1 MGSINTDSTTI
12 NFNGANIKIA
22 TSGKGLIFADG
33 TTLSSNTE
41 IGGGGG
47 TANLAQVVNLGNATS
62 NTMILENTDKTIVS
76 SGNIESNII
85 TTIIRFQEG
94 SELPDGQGITLEN
107 AANNGNT
114 ISNVVQFSNGFTVGS
129 NLVVDEI
136 GTNVID
142 VTGRIGATLFVGDG
156 GLLSNISGGG
166 GGSADLQDVT
176 ENGNTTS
183 EIVQFTNGL
192 VASSISGLDTLSFT
206 STNTTTPPLQLTAS
220 SLNDGV
226 GALRIDSVEPDIYL
240 NDTNGGFATV
250 TFADNDVQRCA
261 FGRNSGNDFY
271 LTVRDP
277 STNSGNWRNDTF
289 VADSSTGDISM
300 GYGLTVSGNVLVT
313 STVASEIMLE
323 ADSGDTVETNN
334 PIFKLR
340 QDGRGIGADFGID
353 QYNSP
358 YINFNATGASSSSA
372 NSFHINYID
381 SANTYLTV
389 SKTGNVGIGTTS
401 PVSQLHIED
410 GNFRTIQNIYINA
423 AALNGTYY
431 HKICTLHAQTAHV
444 QLSGIFSFA
453 NPAEGNSIFNLK
465 FSCRNGVLYP
475 VGAIYGKI
483 ASGRVNLLVY
493 KNADNTH
500 TVYIKTVRYSFCTF
514 EVKTTN
520 TITIDYDGTSTTST
534 PSGTSAFVASTIG
547 SGGVI
552 YVDSSGNMTIPGT
565 YSPFTGTHVPVDD
578 QKYAEFEPGTTLVST
593 GTVKDPSVLTSTSF
607 NVQNSATPMDTR
619 VIGVAVEE
627 DDELRIVAVGEGQM
641 LVCPENGDIQNG
653 DYICSSSEP
662 YGMKQPDDLMH
673 SYTIAKATEDCI
685 FQDGETKKLISV
697 VFHCG

>member
-22 TSGKGLIFADG
+22 TLGKGLIFADG

-41 IGGGGG
+41 IGGGGSG
-47 TANLAQVVNLGNATS
+47 SSNLAQVVNLGNATS

-192 VASSISGLDTLSFT
+192 V
-206 STNTTTPPLQLTAS
+206 
-220 SLNDGV
+220 
-226 GALRIDSVEPDIYL
+226 
-240 NDTNGGFATV
+240 
-250 TFADNDVQRCA
+250 
-261 FGRNSGNDFY
+261 
-271 LTVRDP
+271 
-277 STNSGNWRNDTF
+277 
-289 VADSSTGDISM
+289 
-300 GYGLTVSGNVLVT
+300 SGNVLVT
-313 STVASEIMLE
+313 STTASEIMLE

-358 YINFNATGASSSSA
+358 YINFNATGASSASA

-389 SKTGNVGIGTTS
+389 TKTGNVGIGTTS
-401 PVSQLHIED
+401 PSANLHVVGNVHASSEITSGGNLVLGTGSDQTIITKNGTIELAKSDGGALIDFKNSTSDDYDFRIMHSTSGSGKLFFTSANTGRSFVFDGQYGAFGLHTSNPEGRLHIKQTTDDGGGDLDYYTYAAINIESASTTNKWSVAMAVSVHHLYWYYNRNRKFLMRSSGTDDVYLNFTGQHRCFNEFSNVSELVGMIVCAKSNKYVNFDFNQSPTINECLPVITLSNVAYDKSCFGVISGKEESGNRTTSSGAITTFLEQESGDNRVFVNSLGEGAIWVSNLNGNLESGDYITTSNITGYGQKQDSEFLANYTVAKITMDCDFNPQMVPKRIIQKDAD
-410 GNFRTIQNIYINA
+410 GNNV
-423 AALNGTYY
+423 LDSNG
-431 HKICTLHAQTAHV
+431 
-444 QLSGIFSFA
+444 
-453 NPAEGNSIFNLK
+453 NLILED
-465 FSCRNGVLYP
+465 SDELITQY
-475 VGAIYGKI
+475 
-483 ASGRVNLLVY
+483 
-493 KNADNTH
+493 
-500 TVYIKTVRYSFCTF
+500 
-514 EVKTTN
+514 EVKTLE
-520 TITIDYDGTSTTST
+520 DGTKV
-534 PSGTSAFVASTIG
+534 AFVG
-547 SGGVI
+547 C
-552 YVDSSGNMTIPGT
+552 T
-565 YSPFTGTHVPVDD
+565 Y
-578 QKYAEFEPGTTLVST
+578 
-593 GTVKDPSVLTSTSF
+593 
-607 NVQNSATPMDTR
+607 
-619 VIGVAVEE
+619 
-627 DDELRIVAVGEGQM
+627 
-641 LVCPENGDIQNG
+641 
-653 DYICSSSEP
+653 
-662 YGMKQPDDLMH
+662 
-673 SYTIAKATEDCI
+673 
-685 FQDGETKKLISV
+685 
-697 VFHCG
+697 HCG

>member
-41 IGGGGG
+41 IGGGGSG
-47 TANLAQVVNLGNATS
+47 SSNLAQVVNLGNATS

-114 ISNVVQFSNGFTVGS
+114 ISNIVQFSNGFTVGS

-166 GGSADLQDVT
+166 GGGGGGGGSHTLQSVT
-176 ENGNTTS
+176 ENGSTTT
-183 EIVQFTNGL
+183 EVVTFTNGL

-240 NDTNGGFATV
+240 NDTDGGFATV

-300 GYGLTVSGNVLVT
+300 GYDLSVS
-313 STVASEIMLE
+313 
-323 ADSGDTVETNN
+323 
-334 PIFKLR
+334 
-340 QDGRGIGADFGID
+340 
-353 QYNSP
+353 
-358 YINFNATGASSSSA
+358 
-372 NSFHINYID
+372 
-381 SANTYLTV
+381 
-389 SKTGNVGIGTTS
+389 GNVGIGTTS
-401 PVSQLHIED
+401 PSANLHVVGNVHASSEITSGGNLVLGTGSDQTIVRTNGTIELAKSDGGALIDFKNSTSEDYDFRIMHTTYGSGKLFFTSANAGRSFVFDGQYGAFGLHTSNPEGRLHIKQATDDNGGDLDYYSYAAINIESASTTNRWSAAMPTNVYHLYWYYNKNRKFLMRSSGTDDVYLNFTGQHRCFNEFSNASNLVGMIVCSKSNKYVNFDFNQSPTINECLPVITLSNVAYDKSCFGVISGKEESGNRTTSSGTITTFLEQESGDNRVFVNSLGEGAIWVSNLNGNLESGDYITTSNIAGYGQKQDSEFLANYTVAKITMDCNFNPQMVPKRVIKKDQD
-410 GNFRTIQNIYINA
+410 GNNV
-423 AALNGTYY
+423 LDSNG
-431 HKICTLHAQTAHV
+431 
-444 QLSGIFSFA
+444 
-453 NPAEGNSIFNLK
+453 NLILED
-465 FSCRNGVLYP
+465 SDELITQY
-475 VGAIYGKI
+475 
-483 ASGRVNLLVY
+483 
-493 KNADNTH
+493 
-500 TVYIKTVRYSFCTF
+500 
-514 EVKTTN
+514 EVKTLE
-520 TITIDYDGTSTTST
+520 DGTKV
-534 PSGTSAFVASTIG
+534 AFVG
-547 SGGVI
+547 C
-552 YVDSSGNMTIPGT
+552 T
-565 YSPFTGTHVPVDD
+565 Y
-578 QKYAEFEPGTTLVST
+578 
-593 GTVKDPSVLTSTSF
+593 
-607 NVQNSATPMDTR
+607 
-619 VIGVAVEE
+619 
-627 DDELRIVAVGEGQM
+627 
-641 LVCPENGDIQNG
+641 
-653 DYICSSSEP
+653 
-662 YGMKQPDDLMH
+662 
-673 SYTIAKATEDCI
+673 
-685 FQDGETKKLISV
+685 
-697 VFHCG
+697 HCG